1 MSDPLLEALRILP
14 RLFALTAKG
23 LSPISIR
30 DQMVRAQM
38 LVIRALEQGEITRG
52 DKILVVGAGAAG
64 AVAAMTCA
72 RCGLDTVIID
82 RKSQPFLRQAGCA
95 TRWIDPMQYDWPADQ
110 WSPGRTFS
118 LYSPVPLPWDADLS
132 FRIAA
137 RWRRAFFAALSPR
150 LRFCPRTHVMAI
162 VPVGGSPPS
171 ELKVHFQSPNLTTS
185 NFQLVIW
192 AAGFGEEI
200 CSIRD
205 DRHGSGMV
213 QHTGPVFWSSDSLE
227 KKSCGSSVSNP
238 KVVIL
243 GAGDGGVQDLL
254 RALTKRRSA
263 REIVDSLTIS
273 PSVMSDLHNAEER
286 AHRHWI
292 WAGTSGQHDHALY
305 DRLDNDHRTAAAKAL
320 TSTALRDDLRRLLG
334 LDKHPEWLEDVRL
347 FHRCSHLMCLYG
359 LNRFLAYVLDLFV
372 HEQLGKHILVPKRTV
387 VGVDKTV
394 FPHVLDTVDHP
405 ICYDRV
411 DTTLPSKP
419 ETAHVIIVRYG
430 LDISSAAPALPVGVS
445 MQRRRHSIPVDPIP

>member
-38 LVIRALEQGEITRG
+38 LVTRALEQGEITRA
-52 DKILVVGAGAAG
+52 DKVLVVGAGAAG
-64 AVAAMTCA
+64 AVAAMTSA
-72 RCGLDTVIID
+72 SCGLETVIID

-95 TRWIDPMQYDWPADQ
+95 TRWIDPMQYDWPADH
-110 WSPGRTFS
+110 WSPGKRYP
-118 LYSPVPLPWDADLS
+118 LYSLVPLPWDADLS

-137 RWRRAFFAALSPR
+137 RWRRAFFRALSSR
-150 LRFCPRTHVMAI
+150 LRFYPRTRVTAI
-162 VPVGGSPPS
+162 VPVGGPPPS
-171 ELKVHFQSPNLTTS
+171 ELEVHFQSPNLATS
-185 NFQLVIW
+185 SFQLVIW

-205 DRHGSGMV
+205 ERHGTGTV
-213 QHTGPVFWSSDSLE
+213 QHTGPAFWSSDSLE
-227 KKSCGSSVSNP
+227 KRGCGSSVSNP
-238 KVVIL
+238 KVAIL

-263 REIVDSLTIS
+263 REVVDSLRID
-273 PSVMSDLHNAEER
+273 PAIMNELHNAEER

-292 WAGTSGQHDHALY
+292 WAGTNGRHDHALY
-305 DRLDNDHRTAAAKAL
+305 DRLDIYHRAAAAEAL
-320 TSTALRDDLRRLLG
+320 TSAVLRDDLRTLLE
-334 LDKHPEWLEDVRL
+334 LDTESLEDVRL

-359 LNRFLAYVLDLFV
+359 LNRFLAYLLDQFFR
-372 HEQLGKHILVPKRTV
+372 EELGKNLLVPNRTV
-387 VGVDKTV
+387 VGVDTTLV
-394 FPHVLDTVDHP
+394 PHVLDTVDHP

-411 DTTLPSKP
+411 DTTLPSKRD
-419 ETAHVIIVRYG
+419 TAHVIIVRYG
-430 LDISSAAPALPVGVS
+430 LDVSSAALTLPTGVN
-445 MQRRRHSIPVDPIP
+445 MQRRRHSIPVVPVP

>member
-1 MSDPLLEALRILP
+1 VSLNAPNQSIDSSLRLPLTTVPGRQ
-14 RLFALTAKG
+14 FAKDAWINAAPYGSTK
-23 LSPISIR
+23 SRFFVIR
-30 DQMVRAQM
+30 TQMVRAQM
-38 LVIRALEQGEITRG
+38 VVTRALEQGEITRD
-52 DKILVVGAGAAG
+52 DKVLVVGAGAAG

-72 RCGLDTVIID
+72 SCGLDTVIID

-118 LYSPVPLPWDADLS
+118 LYSLVPLPWDADLS

-137 RWRRAFFAALSPR
+137 RWRRAFFGALSSR
-150 LRFCPRTHVMAI
+150 LRFYPRTHVTAI
-162 VPVGGSPPS
+162 VPVGGPPPS

-185 NFQLVIW
+185 KFQLVIW

-205 DRHGSGMV
+205 ERHGTGTV

-263 REIVDSLTIS
+263 RAIVDSLRID
-273 PSVMSDLHNAEER
+273 PSVMNDLRNAEER
-286 AHRHWI
+286 AHRH
-292 WAGTSGQHDHALY
+292 
-305 DRLDNDHRTAAAKAL
+305 
-320 TSTALRDDLRRLLG
+320 
-334 LDKHPEWLEDVRL
+334 
-347 FHRCSHLMCLYG
+347 
-359 LNRFLAYVLDLFV
+359 
-372 HEQLGKHILVPKRTV
+372 
-387 VGVDKTV
+387 
-394 FPHVLDTVDHP
+394 
-405 ICYDRV
+405 
-411 DTTLPSKP
+411 
-419 ETAHVIIVRYG
+419 
-430 LDISSAAPALPVGVS
+430 
-445 MQRRRHSIPVDPIP
+445 